1 MQLQRIWQRQ
11 LREHSQVLR
20 VLSRVARLV
29 LREALTTRELTSSNH
44 LLDKIEI
51 RPQKR
56 YVLWTDCRFYTGC
69 P

>member
-51 RPQKR
+51 RPQNIAF
-56 YVLWTDCRFYTGC
+56 LWTDCRFYTGC